1 MTSKILVIGAT
12 GNIGKVIVQGSAKS
26 GHATFA
32 LVREASLSDP
42 VKAKLVESFKDLGVT
57 ILYGSLTDKE
67 SLVNAIKQVE
77 VVISAVGRAQILDQI
92 NIIDAI
98 KESGNVKRFLPSEF
112 DNDVDRTVAIEPA
125 TATLSNYNRKAQIRR
140 AIEAAKIPYTYVVT
154 GCFAGFFVPCLGQ
167 CHLRL
172 TSPPRDKV
180 SIYDSGNGKG
190 SRYICLYVTLYVT
203 CVCLVLIYFSF
214 AAIFNIEED
223 IATYTLKAVDDPRTV
238 NKILYIYPPKNIVS
252 QNDMVGFWERKIG
265 KTLDK
270 TYVSEEELL
279 KSIEETQPP
288 IDFAM
293 GLIHTIFVKSDHTSF
308 DIDPSFGVEAS
319 ELYPEV
325 KYTTIDEYLNR
336 FV

>member
-12 GNIGKVIVQGSAKS
+12 GNIGKVIVQESAKS

-67 SLVNAIKQVE
+67 SLVNVIKQVE
-77 VVISAVGRAQILDQI
+77 VVISAVGRAQILDQV

-112 DNDVDRTVAIEPA
+112 GNDVDRTVAIEPA
-125 TATLSNYNRKAQIRR
+125 TATLSNYNKKAQIRR
-140 AIEAAKIPYTYVVT
+140 VIEAAKIPYTYVVT

-172 TSPPRDKV
+172 RSPPRDKV
-180 SIYDSGNGKG
+180 SIYDSGNGK
-190 SRYICLYVTLYVT
+190 
-203 CVCLVLIYFSF
+203 
-214 AAIFNIEED
+214 AIFNIEED

-238 NKILYIYPPKNIVS
+238 NKILYVYPPKNIVS
-252 QNDMVGFWERKIG
+252 QNDMVGLWERKIG
-265 KTLDK
+265 KTLEK
-270 TYVSEEELL
+270 TNVSEEELL
-279 KSIEETQPP
+279 KSIQEPLPP

-308 DIDPSFGVEAS
+308 TIDPSFGVEAS
-319 ELYPEV
+319 ELYPQV
-325 KYTTIDEYLNR
+325 KYTSIDEYLDR

>member
-32 LVREASLSDP
+32 LVREASLSDLA
-42 VKAKLVESFKDLGVT
+42 KAKLVESFKDLGVT

-67 SLVNAIKQVE
+67 SLVNAIKQVD

-92 NIIDAI
+92 NVIDAI

-112 DNDVDRTVAIEPA
+112 GNDVDRTVAIEPA

-154 GCFAGFFVPCLGQ
+154 GCFASFFVPCLGQ

-172 TSPPRDKV
+172 RSPPRDKV
-180 SIYDSGNGKG
+180 SIYDSGNGK
-190 SRYICLYVTLYVT
+190 
-203 CVCLVLIYFSF
+203 
-214 AAIFNIEED
+214 AIFNIEED

-238 NKILYIYPPKNIVS
+238 NKILYIYPPNNIVS
-252 QNDMVGFWERKIG
+252 QNDMVGLWERKIG

-279 KSIEETQPP
+279 KSIQETQPP

-308 DIDPSFGVEAS
+308 AIDPSFGVEAS

-325 KYTTIDEYLNR
+325 KYTSIDEYLDR

>member
-12 GNIGKVIVQGSAKS
+12 GNIGKVIVQESAKS

-77 VVISAVGRAQILDQI
+77 VVISAVDRAQILDQV

-154 GCFAGFFVPCLGQ
+154 GCFASFFVPCLGQ

-180 SIYDSGNGKG
+180 SIYDSGNGK
-190 SRYICLYVTLYVT
+190 
-203 CVCLVLIYFSF
+203 
-214 AAIFNIEED
+214 AIFNIEED
-223 IATYTLKAVDDPRTV
+223 IATYTIKAVDDPRTV

-265 KTLDK
+265 KRLEK

-279 KSIEETQPP
+279 KSIQESQPP

-293 GLIHTIFVKSDHTSF
+293 GLIHTLFVKSDHTSF

-319 ELYPEV
+319 ELYPQV
-325 KYTTIDEYLNR
+325 KYTSIDEYLDR